1 MAAAMASGASAAP
14 PSILH
19 SEDMHNPETTLIA
32 RAEALKA
39 FTRMQSAANSAK
51 LRAPTSPGG
60 PSRKRSLDNGS
71 NVKSSGCFLCFGG
84 GSGAHAPPPAQGA
97 PTRPRREYYP
107 DNLSV
112 QPQRH
117 PWTKQM
123 EWLILACVDFL
134 EEHALDE
141 RNLFAVSAVDDLVRN
156 LEVAVAAPLPRNTDP
171 HVASGAIK
179 MQIRHASEPL
189 VPKECLKRYIEAQG
203 AANASGAPQQ
213 ASNFAE
219 THLAKT
225 IELIQTS
232 VSPRRA
238 YIFARFMRLL
248 GRVSANVANSGMN
261 AHCLAKCA
269 APSMLHWDPNSGY
282 ALLMLG
288 KITGYVMNM
297 IEEARLFDDVL
308 CHSIKSLGRS

>member
-1 MAAAMASGASAAP
+1 MAAATASGVPAAP

-19 SEDMHNPETTLIA
+19 SEDMHNPETSLIA

-39 FTRMQSAANSAK
+39 FNRMQSAANSAK
-51 LRAPTSPGG
+51 LRAPTP
-60 PSRKRSLDNGS
+60 PSSNRRNYDAPRST
-71 NVKSSGCFLCFGG
+71 GCFLCFGG
-84 GSGAHAPPPAQGA
+84 GAPAPQPARGP

-117 PWTKQM
+117 PWTREM
-123 EWLILACVDFL
+123 EWLILACIDFL

-156 LEVAVAAPLPRNTDP
+156 LEVPVAAPLPRGTDP

-189 VPKECLKRYIEAQG
+189 VPKDCLKWYIETQG
-203 AANASGAPQQ
+203 SGAGGPPPK
-213 ASNFAE
+213 AKVFADSA
-219 THLAKT
+219 LSKT
-225 IELIQTS
+225 IELINAK
-232 VSPRRA
+232 VSSRRA
-238 YIFARFMRLL
+238 FIFARFMRLL
-248 GRVSANVANSGMN
+248 GRVSANVENSGMN
-261 AHCLAKCA
+261 AHCLAKCV
-269 APSMLHWDPNSGY
+269 APSMLHWDPNSGF

-297 IEEARLFDDVL
+297 IEEARMFDDVL
-308 CHSIKSLGRS
+308 CQSINSLGRN